1 MSRPVGTSCSRALL
15 RGRHSEAQG
24 HGHVW
29 QKAQGQA
36 VTAGA
41 LPGRHGQRPS
51 HHRRAPAGRTGP
63 SRSGPGHSRASH
75 SRSARAGASRS
86 GPERALRLAASLLCA
101 GLAVIVFRESTLI
114 RGFEAW
120 LASHVIALGT
130 GAYTGALPA
139 RALVWFASGKQFA
152 IALQVTSECTVALL
166 MIPFLLL
173 TAWLVWLKNP
183 LIWPMTALATAVTML
198 IAVNQLRI
206 LTIVW
211 FILGLGEQRGFYW
224 GHTVV
229 GTLITI
235 FGLLVT
241 FCVFIMMALRRGR
254 ARAA

>member
-1 MSRPVGTSCSRALL
+1 
-15 RGRHSEAQG
+15 
-24 HGHVW
+24 
-29 QKAQGQA
+29 
-36 VTAGA
+36 
-41 LPGRHGQRPS
+41 
-51 HHRRAPAGRTGP
+51 
-63 SRSGPGHSRASH
+63 
-75 SRSARAGASRS
+75 
-86 GPERALRLAASLLCA
+86 
-101 GLAVIVFRESTLI
+101 VFRESSLI

-120 LASHVIALGT
+120 LAIHVIAAGT

-139 RALVWFASGKQFA
+139 RALVWFASGNQFA

-211 FILGLGEQRGFYW
+211 FILGMGDQRGFYW
-224 GHTVV
+224 GHTVI

-235 FGLLVT
+235 FGLLAT
-241 FCVFIMMALRRGR
+241 FFVFIMLALRKGR
-254 ARAA
+254 VRRAG

>member
-1 MSRPVGTSCSRALL
+1 
-15 RGRHSEAQG
+15 
-24 HGHVW
+24 
-29 QKAQGQA
+29 

-41 LPGRHGQRPS
+41 LPGRQGQRAP
-51 HHRRAPAGRTGP
+51 HHRRDRAGLTRPG
-63 SRSGPGHSRASH
+63 RSGAGH
-75 SRSARAGASRS
+75 ARAGRRGAGRSR
-86 GPERALRLAASLLCA
+86 PEIARRLAASLLCS
-101 GLAVIVFRESTLI
+101 GLAVIVFRESRLI

-139 RALVWFASGKQFA
+139 RALVWFTSGNQFA

-173 TAWLVWLKNP
+173 TAWLVWMKNP
-183 LIWPMTALATAVTML
+183 LIWPMTALAAAVTML

-211 FILGLGEQRGFYW
+211 FILGMGDQRGFYW
-224 GHTVV
+224 GHTVI

-241 FCVFIMMALRRGR
+241 FFVFIMLALRRGR
-254 ARAA
+254 ARRPG